1 MIVLDISNIAV
12 NYGHKHYVCKG
23 IQLAID
29 YFTSLGHKVIGF
41 MHRKFIDGG
50 DCCGGSRIGI
60 RKVNPEYYNRMV

>member
-1 MIVLDISNIAV
+1 MLDISNIAV

-23 IQLAID
+23 IQLAIN